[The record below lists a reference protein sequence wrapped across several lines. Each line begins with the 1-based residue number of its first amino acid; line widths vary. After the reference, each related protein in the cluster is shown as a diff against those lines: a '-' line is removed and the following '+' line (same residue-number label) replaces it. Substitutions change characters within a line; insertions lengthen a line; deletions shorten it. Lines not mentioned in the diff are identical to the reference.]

1 MNRAQRLRLLL
12 SVCAKGDRRDAG
24 GKRSAAARAVG
35 VAAKVILWLLA
46 CGWGLAMATEA
57 ATWGKAAIFGFMPY
71 ILSFDFALRLALQQR
86 PASATPFLLLPVGKG
101 EIGNCCLASSL
112 ATGYNLYWASMLL
125 AYSAALPASAN
136 CGWTEAFGVFAV
148 CLVVMLANNL
158 WYLLTVGLAASR
170 PAWWWLP
177 VALYTIPL
185 ATSFCGVSG
194 EGVAAMFLW
203 CCRHGLTPAAIVAY
217 IAAAALLWCAD
228 AALTISLA
236 HSDSRK
242 VSKAASHG
250 SRAATIPNGSSGRYF
265 VWLEAKSTMRNPAV
279 KRNVAQSTA
288 LTALLSIAL
297 AASPNEGVGAFGNM
311 MWCLYC
317 FLLLPISTI
326 SRIME
331 VEGNYIGLLLTRK
344 DCLGELLKAKYRC
357 LCLTIAL
364 PAAMLLPAVAT
375 GKLTWGE
382 LLAGLLTAS
391 GTAAF
396 MLFQLAAHNRQ
407 AMPLDDRG
415 GRKTA
420 ANATRKLATVA
431 AVIAL
436 PCATL
441 GLVGAT
447 AGHGAAIA
455 TLAATG
461 AALTTTHRL
470 WLSNIHKRMLR
481 TKYEMAEGFNASRK

>member
-1 MNRAQRLRLLL
+1 
-12 SVCAKGDRRDAG
+12 
-24 GKRSAAARAVG
+24 
-35 VAAKVILWLLA
+35 
-46 CGWGLAMATEA
+46 
-57 ATWGKAAIFGFMPY
+57 
-71 ILSFDFALRLALQQR
+71 
-86 PASATPFLLLPVGKG
+86 
-101 EIGNCCLASSL
+101 
-112 ATGYNLYWASMLL
+112 
-125 AYSAALPASAN
+125 
-136 CGWTEAFGVFAV
+136 
-148 CLVVMLANNL
+148 
-158 WYLLTVGLAASR
+158 
-170 PAWWWLP
+170 
-177 VALYTIPL
+177 
-185 ATSFCGVSG
+185 
-194 EGVAAMFLW
+194 
-203 CCRHGLTPAAIVAY
+203 
-217 IAAAALLWCAD
+217 
-228 AALTISLA
+228 
-236 HSDSRK
+236 
-242 VSKAASHG
+242 
-250 SRAATIPNGSSGRYF
+250 
-265 VWLEAKSTMRNPAV
+265 
-279 KRNVAQSTA
+279 
-288 LTALLSIAL
+288 
-297 AASPNEGVGAFGNM
+297 
-311 MWCLYC
+311 
-317 FLLLPISTI
+317 
-326 SRIME
+326 ME